1 MKESALTLVFDDRA
15 PLYRQLYR
23 YLAGEIQGGRL
34 AAGTRLPSKR
44 QLCAHLGISMST
56 VETAYG
62 PIRSKTG
69 TGYGVTKSK
78 WEYEDLAAAAR
89 RAGVP
94 LAKVL
99 EDLRR

>member
-1 MKESALTLVFDDRA
+1 MQTKKNRPALLLTVLCRPSDAD
-15 PLYRQLYR
+15 
-23 YLAGEIQGGRL
+23 RL
-34 AAGTRLPSKR
+34 AAEILRHTTTFGVRRTACPRYAMRVASET
-44 QLCAHLGISMST
+44 AD
-56 VETAYG
+56 TAYG

-69 TGYGVTKSK
+69 TGYGFTKSK

-94 LAKVL
+94 LARVL